1 MHDTNLRLIILLCK
15 FFNQKGVSK
24 NISEAERTVGETW
37 QVLNLDFQ

>member
-1 MHDTNLRLIILLCK
+1 M
-15 FFNQKGVSK
+15 